1 MHSVSQFT
9 PHYEDL
15 ADDLMHG
22 SRLKKDGVTLPQFSH
37 RDRDPQY
44 FHGMQFGLM
53 STKGGG
59 AAIGFESATFVDP
72 KAQLFALQGYMQGP
86 AAGVAD
92 KIFTPLV
99 PLLKDHHV
107 TGLSYAH
114 GNRGTPNTLTRQG
127 RYTVNDI
134 QRDVSAD
141 LRAVNERRVRRVGNR
156 LPTVLMG
163 HSQGGQHVAHILA
176 NPEQYGLTPDQIRGV
191 ILMNSMLLPDSQPM
205 VMTPGFAWNIARKS
219 LGHVA
224 WSIVSGRG
232 LLFRGQKAFDTFV
245 GEGDPNGENERRVT
259 ENTFPDSGLF
269 FAQTVTTGTSPSL
282 KDANLRGLP
291 VSVIVSQDDQL
302 MSQQLQHKT
311 ADYLDSLGANVQVRD
326 VPGKHFSPI
335 VTFTGEPQ
343 ERVDAIMA
351 ANRQAY
357 EHAFRNIE

>member
-1 MHSVSQFT
+1 MNDISKFT
-9 PHYEDL
+9 AHYEDL
-15 ADDLMHG
+15 ADDFMHG
-22 SRLKKDGVTLPQFSH
+22 LPLKKDGVALPQFA
-37 RDRDPQY
+37 DREKGPQY

-53 STKGGG
+53 PTKGGG
-59 AAIGFESATFVDP
+59 TAIGFESSAFVNP

-86 AAGVAD
+86 AAGVTD
-92 KIFTPLV
+92 KVFTPLV
-99 PLLKDHHV
+99 PLLKEHQV

-127 RYTVNDI
+127 RYNVDDI
-134 QRDVSAD
+134 QRDVGAD
-141 LRAVNERRVRRVGNR
+141 LRAINGRRTRRGNR
-156 LPTVLMG
+156 FPTVLMG

-191 ILMNSMLLPDSQPM
+191 ILMNSMLLPHSQPM

-219 LGHVA
+219 LHHVA

-291 VSVIVSQDDQL
+291 VSMIVSEDDQL
-302 MSQQLQHKT
+302 MSQALQHRS
-311 ADYLDSLGANVQVRD
+311 ADYLSSLGADVQVHD

-343 ERVDAIMA
+343 ERVDAVMA
-351 ANRQAY
+351 ANRRAY
-357 EHAFRNIE
+357 EHAFQNIE